1 VAGTSHCVSP
11 SRGQLTLTILKGGA
25 NAAKSMK
32 ESLQRML
39 EELIGRVNG
48 PLAFRLIIQPSVA
61 AIIAIRA
68 GWKDARERRPAY
80 GWAIVNDPVH
90 RRQRLR
96 EGWKDVA
103 KVFVAAVVIDS
114 VYEII
119 VFHRI
124 YLHQPLIVAATLAV
138 VPYLLIR
145 GPVNRVAQHWM
156 RRHQRPQEEFQ
167 SDEALHRYGR

>member
-1 VAGTSHCVSP
+1 
-11 SRGQLTLTILKGGA
+11 
-25 NAAKSMK
+25 MK
-32 ESLQRML
+32 ETLQRML

-68 GWKDARERRPAY
+68 GSKDAREGRPAF

-90 RRQRLR
+90 RRERLR

-124 YLHQPLIVAATLAV
+124 YLHQPLIVAATLAI

-145 GPVNRVAQHWM
+145 GPLNRIAQNWI
-156 RRHQRPQEEFQ
+156 RRHQRPKEGFQ